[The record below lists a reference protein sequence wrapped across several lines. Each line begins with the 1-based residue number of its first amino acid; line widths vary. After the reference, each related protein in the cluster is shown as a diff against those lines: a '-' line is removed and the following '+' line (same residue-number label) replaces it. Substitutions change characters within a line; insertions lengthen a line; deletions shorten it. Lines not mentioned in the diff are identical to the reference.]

1 MALEKNDIVRL
12 TISDIGTDGEGIGK
26 VDGYTLFVKD
36 AVIGDTITARVIK
49 LKKNYGYGRL
59 MEVIEPSK
67 DRVEPVCPVARQCG
81 GCQIQQMSYD
91 AQLDFKRKL
100 VEGNLRRIGGFPD
113 INVLPVIGMDEPYHY
128 RNKAQYPVGRDK
140 DGNVVIGFYAGRTHC
155 IIDNQDCAIGARE
168 NVKIL
173 TAIRDYINE
182 NKVSVYDEN
191 TGKGAVR
198 HILIRKGFHTGQ
210 VMVCIVVNGESL
222 PHEDKL
228 VAKLTGLEL
237 WENEGGNDGSPE
249 GGAGD
254 GTDMSEFYNKNNGKL
269 DSAKGKAV
277 PNISSVMIDIN
288 RENTNVILG
297 DRCRTLW
304 GKDYIEDS
312 INGITFQISPLS
324 FYQVNP
330 VQTEKLYG
338 KALEFAGLTGNE
350 VVWDMYCG
358 IGTISLIMATRAK
371 KVYGVEIVPAAIE
384 NAKNNARINGLD
396 NAEFY
401 VGKSEEI
408 APKLAEQGAV
418 PDVIVVD
425 PPRKGC
431 DEALLNTIVK
441 MQPERV
447 VYVSCD
453 SATLARDLKYLAARG
468 YEVKTVQ
475 PVDQFCHTV
484 HVETVVLLSWK
495 GIDDF
500 MYVDYAPDHHVIQGG
515 KATYKEITEWI
526 QETYGAHVTNLNIA
540 QVKDKCGFEKRE
552 NYNKGTEG
560 HRVPNCTPEKEQMIM
575 SAFKHFNML

>member
-59 MEVIEPSK
+59 MEVIEPSR

-100 VEGNLRRIGGFPD
+100 VEGNLRRIGGFSD
-113 INVLPVIGMDEPYHY
+113 IDVLPVIGMEEPYHY

-228 VAKLTGLEL
+228 VAKLTGLE
-237 WENEGGNDGSPE
+237 
-249 GGAGD
+249 
-254 GTDMSEFYNKNNGKL
+254 FYNETDEKTNSVEGL
-269 DSAKGKAV
+269 ETADSVKGKAV
-277 PNISSVMIDIN
+277 PNIFSVMININ

-431 DEALLNTIVK
+431 DEALLDTIVK

-453 SATLARDLKYLAARG
+453 SATLARDLKNLAARG

-484 HVETVVLLSWK
+484 HVETVVLMSR
-495 GIDDF
+495 
-500 MYVDYAPDHHVIQGG
+500 VNTPNE
-515 KATYKEITEWI
+515 EIFI
-526 QETYGAHVTNLNIA
+526 I
-540 QVKDKCGFEKRE
+540 
-552 NYNKGTEG
+552 
-560 HRVPNCTPEKEQMIM
+560 
-575 SAFKHFNML
+575 

>member
-191 TGKGAVR
+191 TGNGAVR

-222 PHEDKL
+222 PQEDKL

-237 WENEGGNDGSPE
+237 WENE
-249 GGAGD
+249 
-254 GTDMSEFYNKNNGKL
+254 TNGKF
-269 DSAKGKAV
+269 DSVKGKAV
-277 PNISSVMIDIN
+277 PYISSVMVNIN

-408 APKLAEQGAV
+408 APELAEQGAV

-431 DEALLNTIVK
+431 DEALLDTIVK

-484 HVETVVLLSWK
+484 HVETVVKLSLK
-495 GIDDF
+495 KDTPKIEVT
-500 MYVDYAPDHHVIQGG
+500 MEPDEESNYTPEE
-515 KATYKEITEWI
+515 KATYQKIKDYVKDK
-526 QETYGAHVTNLNIA
+526 YGVNVHTSYIA
-540 QVKDKCGFEKRE
+540 QVKRMCGLDMGE
-552 NYNKGTEG
+552 NYNKSKKE
-560 HRVPNCTPEKEQMIM
+560 NPEVKKCPQEKVEYIKD
-575 SAFKHFNML
+575 ALRHFGLV

>member
-1 MALEKNDIVRL
+1 
-12 TISDIGTDGEGIGK
+12 
-26 VDGYTLFVKD
+26 
-36 AVIGDTITARVIK
+36 
-49 LKKNYGYGRL
+49 
-59 MEVIEPSK
+59 
-67 DRVEPVCPVARQCG
+67 
-81 GCQIQQMSYD
+81 MSYD

-222 PHEDKL
+222 PQEDKL

-237 WENEGGNDGSPE
+237 WENEGGNI
-249 GGAGD
+249 
-254 GTDMSEFYNKNNGKL
+254 Y
-269 DSAKGKAV
+269 
-277 PNISSVMIDIN
+277 SVMININ

-338 KALEFAGLTGNE
+338 KALEYAGLTGNE

-431 DEALLNTIVK
+431 DEALLDTIVK

-484 HVETVVLLSWK
+484 HCETVVKLSLK
-495 GIDDF
+495 KDTPKIEVT
-500 MYVDYAPDHHVIQGG
+500 MEPDEESNYTPEE
-515 KATYKEITEWI
+515 KATYQKIKDYVKDK
-526 QETYGAHVTNLNIA
+526 YGVNVHTSYIA
-540 QVKDKCGFEKRE
+540 QVKRMCGLDMGE
-552 NYNKGTEG
+552 NYNKSKKE
-560 HRVPNCTPEKEQMIM
+560 NPEVKKCPQEKVEYIKD
-575 SAFKHFNML
+575 ALRYFKII

>member
-222 PHEDKL
+222 PQEDKL

-237 WENEGGNDGSPE
+237 WENEGGNDGRP
-249 GGAGD
+249 
-254 GTDMSEFYNKNNGKL
+254 EFYNINNGKL
-269 DSAKGKAV
+269 DSVKGKAV
-277 PNISSVMIDIN
+277 PYISSVMVNIN

-408 APKLAEQGAV
+408 APELAEQGAV

-431 DEALLNTIVK
+431 DEALLDTIVK

-484 HVETVVLLSWK
+484 HVESVVLLSQQK
-495 GIDDF
+495 ADDYLEVEIDLDEL
-500 MYVDYAPDHHVIQGG
+500 DATSAET
-515 KATYKEITEWI
+515 KATYEEIKKYVAEHND
-526 QETYGAHVTNLNIA
+526 GMKVSNLYIA
-540 QVKDKCGFEKRE
+540 QVKKKCGIELGQNFNLPKSE
-552 NYNKGTEG
+552 NAKQ
-560 HRVPNCTPEKEQMIM
+560 PQCPKEKEDAIVEALKAFQMI
-575 SAFKHFNML
+575 

>member
-1 MALEKNDIVRL
+1 MAIEKNDIVRL

-100 VEGNLRRIGGFPD
+100 VEGNLRRIGGFSD
-113 INVLPVIGMDEPYHY
+113 IDVLPVIGMDEPYHY
-128 RNKAQYPVGRDK
+128 RNKAQYPVGCDK
-140 DGNVVIGFYAGRTHC
+140 NGNVVIGFYAGRTHC

-168 NVKIL
+168 NAKIL

-198 HILIRKGFHTGQ
+198 HILIRKGYHTGQ

-222 PHEDKL
+222 PHEDRL
-228 VAKLTGLEL
+228 VAKLTGLEFY
-237 WENEGGNDGSPE
+237 NGND
-249 GGAGD
+249 
-254 GTDMSEFYNKNNGKL
+254 GKL
-269 DSAKGKAV
+269 DSVKGQAV
-277 PNISSVMIDIN
+277 PNISSVMININ

-338 KALEFAGLTGNE
+338 KALEFAGLTGDE

-384 NAKNNARINGLD
+384 NAKNNASINGLG

-431 DEALLNTIVK
+431 DEALLDTIVK

-484 HVETVVLLSWK
+484 HVES
-495 GIDDF
+495 
-500 MYVDYAPDHHVIQGG
+500 VILMQYCG
-515 KATYKEITEWI
+515 K
-526 QETYGAHVTNLNIA
+526 
-540 QVKDKCGFEKRE
+540 EK
-552 NYNKGTEG
+552 K
-560 HRVPNCTPEKEQMIM
+560 
-575 SAFKHFNML
+575 

>member
-191 TGKGAVR
+191 TGNGAVR

-210 VMVCIVVNGESL
+210 MMVCIVVNGESL
-222 PHEDKL
+222 PQEDKL

-237 WENEGGNDGSPE
+237 WENEGGNI
-249 GGAGD
+249 
-254 GTDMSEFYNKNNGKL
+254 Y
-269 DSAKGKAV
+269 
-277 PNISSVMIDIN
+277 SVMININ

-350 VVWDMYCG
+350 AVWDMYCG

-408 APKLAEQGAV
+408 APELAEQGAV

-431 DEALLNTIVK
+431 DEALLDTIVK

-484 HVETVVLLSWK
+484 HVETVVKLSLK
-495 GIDDF
+495 KDTPKIEVT
-500 MYVDYAPDHHVIQGG
+500 MEPDEESNYTPEE
-515 KATYKEITEWI
+515 KATYQKIKDYVKDK
-526 QETYGAHVTNLNIA
+526 YGVNVHTSYIA
-540 QVKDKCGFEKRE
+540 QVKRMCGLDMGE
-552 NYNKGTEG
+552 NYNKSKKE
-560 HRVPNCTPEKEQMIM
+560 NPEVKQCPQEKVEYIKD
-575 SAFKHFNML
+575 ALRYFNLI

>member
-49 LKKNYGYGRL
+49 LKKNYGYVRL

-191 TGKGAVR
+191 TGNGAVR

-222 PHEDKL
+222 PQEDKL

-237 WENEGGNDGSPE
+237 WENEGR
-249 GGAGD
+249 
-254 GTDMSEFYNKNNGKL
+254 
-269 DSAKGKAV
+269 
-277 PNISSVMIDIN
+277 NIYSVMININ

-338 KALEFAGLTGNE
+338 KALEYAGLTGNE

-431 DEALLNTIVK
+431 DEALLDTIVK

-484 HVETVVLLSWK
+484 HCETVVKLSLK
-495 GIDDF
+495 KDTPKIEVT
-500 MYVDYAPDHHVIQGG
+500 MEPDEESNYTPEE
-515 KATYKEITEWI
+515 KATYQKIKDYVKDK
-526 QETYGAHVTNLNIA
+526 YGVNVHTSYIA
-540 QVKDKCGFEKRE
+540 QVKRMCGLDMGE
-552 NYNKGTEG
+552 NYNKSKKE
-560 HRVPNCTPEKEQMIM
+560 NPEVKKCPQEKVEYIKD
-575 SAFKHFNML
+575 ALRYFKII

>member
-222 PHEDKL
+222 PQEDKL

-237 WENEGGNDGSPE
+237 WENE
-249 GGAGD
+249 
-254 GTDMSEFYNKNNGKL
+254 TNGKL
-269 DSAKGKAV
+269 DSVKGKAV
-277 PNISSVMIDIN
+277 PYISSVMVNIN

-408 APKLAEQGAV
+408 APELAEQGAV

-431 DEALLNTIVK
+431 DEALLDTIVK

-484 HVETVVLLSWK
+484 HVESVVLLSQQK
-495 GIDDF
+495 ADDYLEVEIDLDEL
-500 MYVDYAPDHHVIQGG
+500 DATSAET
-515 KATYKEITEWI
+515 KATYEEIKKYVAEHND
-526 QETYGAHVTNLNIA
+526 GMKVSNLYIA
-540 QVKDKCGFEKRE
+540 QVKKKCGIELGQNFNLPKSE
-552 NYNKGTEG
+552 NAKQ
-560 HRVPNCTPEKEQMIM
+560 PQCPKEKEDAIVEALKAFQMI
-575 SAFKHFNML
+575 

>member
-100 VEGNLRRIGGFPD
+100 VEGNLRRIGGFSD
-113 INVLPVIGMDEPYHY
+113 IDVLPVIGMEEPYHY

-228 VAKLTGLEL
+228 VAKLTGLE
-237 WENEGGNDGSPE
+237 
-249 GGAGD
+249 
-254 GTDMSEFYNKNNGKL
+254 FYNETDEKTNSVEGL
-269 DSAKGKAV
+269 ETADSVKGKAV
-277 PNISSVMIDIN
+277 PNISSVMININ

-431 DEALLNTIVK
+431 DEALLDTIVK

-484 HVETVVLLSWK
+484 HVESVVLLSQQK
-495 GIDDF
+495 ADDYLEVEIDLDEL
-500 MYVDYAPDHHVIQGG
+500 DATSAET
-515 KATYKEITEWI
+515 KATYEEIKKYVAEHND
-526 QETYGAHVTNLNIA
+526 GMKVSNLYIA
-540 QVKDKCGFEKRE
+540 QVKKKCGIELGQNFNLPKSE
-552 NYNKGTEG
+552 NAKQ
-560 HRVPNCTPEKEQMIM
+560 PQCPKEKEDAIVEALKAFQMI
-575 SAFKHFNML
+575 

>member
-191 TGKGAVR
+191 TGNGAVR

-222 PHEDKL
+222 PQEDKL

-237 WENEGGNDGSPE
+237 WENE
-249 GGAGD
+249 
-254 GTDMSEFYNKNNGKL
+254 TNGKL
-269 DSAKGKAV
+269 DSVKGKAV
-277 PNISSVMIDIN
+277 PYISSVMVNIN

-431 DEALLNTIVK
+431 DEALLDTIVK

-484 HVETVVLLSWK
+484 HVESVVLLSQQK
-495 GIDDF
+495 ADDYLEVEIDLDEL
-500 MYVDYAPDHHVIQGG
+500 DATSAET
-515 KATYKEITEWI
+515 KATYEEIKKYVAEHND
-526 QETYGAHVTNLNIA
+526 GMKVSNLYIA
-540 QVKDKCGFEKRE
+540 QVKKKCGIELGQNFNLPKSE
-552 NYNKGTEG
+552 NAKQ
-560 HRVPNCTPEKEQMIM
+560 PQCPKEKEDAIVEALKAFQMI
-575 SAFKHFNML
+575 

>member
-1 MALEKNDIVRL
+1 MAIEKNDIVRL

-81 GCQIQQMSYD
+81 GCKIQQMSYD

-100 VEGNLRRIGGFPD
+100 VEGNLRRIGGFSD
-113 INVLPVIGMDEPYHY
+113 IDVLPVIGMDEPYHY

-155 IIDNQDCAIGARE
+155 IIDNQDCAIGAME

-198 HILIRKGFHTGQ
+198 HILIRKGYHTGQ

-222 PHEDKL
+222 PHEDRL
-228 VAKLTGLEL
+228 VAKLTGLEFY
-237 WENEGGNDGSPE
+237 NGND
-249 GGAGD
+249 
-254 GTDMSEFYNKNNGKL
+254 GKL
-269 DSAKGKAV
+269 DSVKGQAV
-277 PNISSVMIDIN
+277 PNISSVMININ

-338 KALEFAGLTGNE
+338 KALEFAGLTGDE

-384 NAKNNARINGLD
+384 NAKNNASINGLG

-431 DEALLNTIVK
+431 DEALLDTIVK

-484 HVETVVLLSWK
+484 HVETVCLLSRK
-495 GIDDF
+495 
-500 MYVDYAPDHHVIQGG
+500 
-515 KATYKEITEWI
+515 
-526 QETYGAHVTNLNIA
+526 A
-540 QVKDKCGFEKRE
+540 QV
-552 NYNKGTEG
+552 
-560 HRVPNCTPEKEQMIM
+560 
-575 SAFKHFNML
+575 

>member
-191 TGKGAVR
+191 TGNGAVR

-222 PHEDKL
+222 PQEDKL

-237 WENEGGNDGSPE
+237 WENEGGNI
-249 GGAGD
+249 
-254 GTDMSEFYNKNNGKL
+254 Y
-269 DSAKGKAV
+269 
-277 PNISSVMIDIN
+277 SVMININ

-384 NAKNNARINGLD
+384 NARNNARINGLD

-431 DEALLNTIVK
+431 DEALLDTIVK

-484 HVETVVLLSWK
+484 HVEVAVLMSRVYTQDGL
-495 GIDDF
+495 
-500 MYVDYAPDHHVIQGG
+500 
-515 KATYKEITEWI
+515 
-526 QETYGAHVTNLNIA
+526 
-540 QVKDKCGFEKRE
+540 KR
-552 NYNKGTEG
+552 
-560 HRVPNCTPEKEQMIM
+560 
-575 SAFKHFNML
+575 

>member
-191 TGKGAVR
+191 TGNGAVR

-222 PHEDKL
+222 PQEDKL

-237 WENEGGNDGSPE
+237 WENEGGNI
-249 GGAGD
+249 
-254 GTDMSEFYNKNNGKL
+254 Y
-269 DSAKGKAV
+269 
-277 PNISSVMIDIN
+277 SVMININ

-408 APKLAEQGAV
+408 APELAEQGAV

-431 DEALLNTIVK
+431 DEALLDTIVK
-441 MQPERV
+441 MRPERV

-484 HVETVVLLSWK
+484 HVETVVKLSRGSDTPK
-495 GIDDF
+495 IEVT
-500 MYVDYAPDHHVIQGG
+500 MEPDEESNYTPEE
-515 KATYKEITEWI
+515 KATYQKIKDYVKDK
-526 QETYGAHVTNLNIA
+526 YGVNVHTSYIA
-540 QVKDKCGFEKRE
+540 QVKRMCGLDMGE
-552 NYNKGTEG
+552 NYNKSKKE
-560 HRVPNCTPEKEQMIM
+560 NPEVKQCPQEKVEYIKD
-575 SAFKHFNML
+575 ALRYFKLI

>member
-1 MALEKNDIVRL
+1 MVHDRKEEDMALEKNDIVRL

-191 TGKGAVR
+191 TGNGAVR

-222 PHEDKL
+222 PQEDKL

-237 WENEGGNDGSPE
+237 WENEGGNI
-249 GGAGD
+249 
-254 GTDMSEFYNKNNGKL
+254 Y
-269 DSAKGKAV
+269 
-277 PNISSVMIDIN
+277 SVMININ

-408 APKLAEQGAV
+408 APKLAGQGAV

-431 DEALLNTIVK
+431 DEALLDTIVK

-484 HVETVVLLSWK
+484 HVEVAVLMSRVYTQDGL
-495 GIDDF
+495 
-500 MYVDYAPDHHVIQGG
+500 
-515 KATYKEITEWI
+515 
-526 QETYGAHVTNLNIA
+526 
-540 QVKDKCGFEKRE
+540 KR
-552 NYNKGTEG
+552 
-560 HRVPNCTPEKEQMIM
+560 
-575 SAFKHFNML
+575 

>member
-1 MALEKNDIVRL
+1 MVHDRKEEDMALEKNDIVRL

-222 PHEDKL
+222 PQEDKL

-237 WENEGGNDGSPE
+237 WENEGGNI
-249 GGAGD
+249 
-254 GTDMSEFYNKNNGKL
+254 Y
-269 DSAKGKAV
+269 
-277 PNISSVMIDIN
+277 SVMININ

-408 APKLAEQGAV
+408 APKLAGQGAV

-431 DEALLNTIVK
+431 DEALLDTIVK

-484 HVETVVLLSWK
+484 HVEVAVLMSRVYTQDGL
-495 GIDDF
+495 
-500 MYVDYAPDHHVIQGG
+500 
-515 KATYKEITEWI
+515 
-526 QETYGAHVTNLNIA
+526 
-540 QVKDKCGFEKRE
+540 KR
-552 NYNKGTEG
+552 
-560 HRVPNCTPEKEQMIM
+560 
-575 SAFKHFNML
+575 

>member
-191 TGKGAVR
+191 TGNGAVR

-222 PHEDKL
+222 PQEDKL

-237 WENEGGNDGSPE
+237 WENEGGNI
-249 GGAGD
+249 
-254 GTDMSEFYNKNNGKL
+254 Y
-269 DSAKGKAV
+269 
-277 PNISSVMIDIN
+277 SVMININ
-288 RENTNVILG
+288 RKNTNVILG

-371 KVYGVEIVPAAIE
+371 KVYGVEIVPDAIE

-396 NAEFY
+396 NAVFY

-408 APKLAEQGAV
+408 APELAEQGAV

-431 DEALLNTIVK
+431 DEALLDTIVK

-484 HVETVVLLSWK
+484 HCETVVKLSLK
-495 GIDDF
+495 KDTPKIEVT
-500 MYVDYAPDHHVIQGG
+500 MEPDEESNYTPEE
-515 KATYKEITEWI
+515 KATYQKIKDYVKEK
-526 QETYGAHVTNLNIA
+526 YGVNVHTSYIA
-540 QVKDKCGFEKRE
+540 QVKRMCGLDMGE
-552 NYNKGTEG
+552 NYNKSKKE
-560 HRVPNCTPEKEQMIM
+560 NPEVKKCPQEKVEYIKD
-575 SAFKHFNML
+575 ALRYFGLI